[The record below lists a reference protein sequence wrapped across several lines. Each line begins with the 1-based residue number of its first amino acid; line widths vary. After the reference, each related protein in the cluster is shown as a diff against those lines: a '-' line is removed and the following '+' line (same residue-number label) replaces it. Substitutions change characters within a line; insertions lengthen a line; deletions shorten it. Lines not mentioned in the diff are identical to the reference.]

1 MNDRSQLT
9 TGSKALIEDK
19 LRRETDSVSGKK
31 VIEFCCTENSPFTD
45 LSTDFESYICIDNKI
60 DLRNFPDHKTEKQ
73 GDHVIPYE
81 EISEDCYFGRFHLVY
96 TIFGFYGRARLADE
110 IMKLRRL
117 IIKGGKMVVIDFSED
132 GLETKY
138 LKQMKLCGFT
148 EAAVDSF
155 VINGTPAFMI
165 SAQK

>member
-1 MNDRSQLT
+1 MNERNILT
-9 TGSKALIEDK
+9 LESKALIEEK

-31 VIEFCCTENSPFTD
+31 VLGFCCTENSPSAD
-45 LSTDFESYICIDNKI
+45 LSTDFESYICIDNI
-60 DLRNFPDHKTEKQ
+60 NDLRDFSDHEAEKW

-96 TIFGFYGRARLADE
+96 TIFGFYSRARLADE

-117 IIKGGKMVVIDFSED
+117 IIKGGKMVIIDFCED

-155 VINGTPAFMI
+155 NINGVPAFMI

>member
-1 MNDRSQLT
+1 MNDRFKIT
-9 TGSKALIEDK
+9 PESKALIEEK
-19 LRRETDSVSGKK
+19 LRREADSVSGKK
-31 VIEFCCTENSPFTD
+31 VLEFCCTENSPFTD
-45 LSTDFESYICIDNKI
+45 LSTEFESYICIDNKN
-60 DLRNFPDHKTEKQ
+60 DLRIFPDHEAEKL
-73 GDHVIPYE
+73 GDYVIPYE

-117 IIKGGKMVVIDFSED
+117 IIKGGKMVIIDFSEE

-148 EAAVDSF
+148 EPAVDSF
-155 VINGTPAFMI
+155 VINGDPAFMI
-165 SAQK
+165 SARK